1 MSENEKRDSHD
12 HLIDAYE
19 RMVKRTGEL
28 FEQAEQESTPR
39 LRQVIEKV
47 RDNMVELGELTR
59 EEAVKVADYVE
70 RDIQDAA
77 RYIAETGD
85 NLRAWWHF
93 DVDLMEQRL
102 LDLFALAADQT
113 RVQLQNWAEQARQA
127 SVYRTGEIT
136 GPASLVCNACGTR
149 IHMQK
154 AAQIPPCPKCHGTAF
169 TREVE
174 TGGENDQ
181 A

>member
-1 MSENEKRDSHD
+1 MSEREKPDSHE

-19 RMVKRTGEL
+19 RMIKRTGEF
-28 FEQAEQESTPR
+28 FEQAEQERAPR
-39 LRQVIEKV
+39 LRHVIEKV

-59 EEAVKVADYVE
+59 EEAIKVGAYVE

-113 RVQLQNWAEQARQA
+113 RLQLESWAEQARQA
-127 SVYRTGEIT
+127 SVYGTGEIT
-136 GPASLVCNACGTR
+136 GPGTLVCNACGKR
-149 IHMQK
+149 IQMHK
-154 AAQIPPCPKCHGTAF
+154 AGQIPPCPKCHATAF

-174 TGGENDQ
+174 SGGADDQ

>member
-1 MSENEKRDSHD
+1 MSESEKPDSHD

-28 FEQAEQESTPR
+28 FEQAEQESAPR

-59 EEAVKVADYVE
+59 EEAVKVAEYVE

-113 RVQLQNWAEQARQA
+113 RVQLQSWAEQARQA

-136 GPASLVCNACGTR
+136 GPGTLVCNACGAQ
-149 IHMQK
+149 IQMQK
-154 AAQIPPCPKCHGTAF
+154 TAQIPPCPKCHGTAF

-174 TGGENDQ
+174 TGGENDRP
-181 A
+181 